1 MPMPTPSPAQIAIWR
16 TYLAEAQAALHALRI
31 GRQSVEVVAD
41 GLVVKYARASL
52 PDLEA
57 YIAQLEAQ
65 IAGRP
70 VGGAIGFVWSR

>member
-1 MPMPTPSPAQIAIWR
+1 
-16 TYLAEAQAALHALRI
+16 
-31 GRQSVEVVAD
+31 VEVVAD